1 MRSLRR
7 IARSFTFAFA
17 GLAYLVRTQSN
28 FWVHLMAA
36 LLVVALATLLGLR
49 GADLAVLALA
59 IGLVLV
65 LEALNTALEALVDL
79 ASPEIHPLAKVAKD
93 VAAAAVLLAAL
104 TAVVVALAV
113 LLPRLFAFFAPS
125 GGSTPI

>member
-1 MRSLRR
+1 MRQLGR

-17 GLAYLVRTQSN
+17 GLAYLARTQSN

-36 LLVVALATLLGLR
+36 LLVAVLAALLGLR

-79 ASPEIHPLAKVAKD
+79 ASPEIHPLARVAKD
-93 VAAAAVLLAAL
+93 VAAAAVLLAAA
-104 TAVVVALAV
+104 TAVAVGLAV
-113 LLPRLFAFFAPS
+113 LLPRLVAVLA
-125 GGSTPI
+125 G